1 MSESQHQMAE
11 TVFPSHSSNPYQ
23 KVGMETQIT
32 GCTAQG
38 NKPEKINIV
47 LRYPKKP
54 WNYRSLLVVG
64 SVGVLLCW
72 FSGLAKGAYEPVI
85 IHSQM

>member
-11 TVFPSHSSNPYQ
+11 TVIPSHGSNPSQ
-23 KVGMETQIT
+23 KVGMEIRIT
-32 GCTAQG
+32 GCTAGG

-47 LRYPKKP
+47 FRYPKRP

-72 FSGLAKGAYEPVI
+72 FSGLTKGVYEPVI
-85 IHSQM
+85 IHNQM